1 MRGMKH
7 LPTIRG
13 WRQLCDVAEDFG
25 FLPFLERGVDEFSVF
40 GLTNPLSQQSL
51 VAMVARV
58 REAFPDVPVRD
69 IETLLTKV

>member
-25 FLPFLERGVDEFSVF
+25 FLPFLEYGGVFEM
-40 GLTNPLSQQSL
+40 NPKRTFLEPAEYNEPIAAIKAAL
-51 VAMVARV
+51 
-58 REAFPDVPVRD
+58 
-69 IETLLTKV
+69 